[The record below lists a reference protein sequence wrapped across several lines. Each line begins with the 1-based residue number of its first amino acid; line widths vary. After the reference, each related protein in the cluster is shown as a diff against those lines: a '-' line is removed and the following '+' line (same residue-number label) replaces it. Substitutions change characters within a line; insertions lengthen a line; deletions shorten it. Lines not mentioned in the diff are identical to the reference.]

1 MTRRFIFGLAA
12 VLAVAACS
20 EQDSTAPNEVPVAA
34 AGSNSQSYVI
44 SYSAA
49 EAGDLSQAI
58 TRAGGKVKK
67 LSSRAGLATATA
79 GNVDFAEQLSKT
91 RGVKRV
97 VQDMVVQWVPQQQFR
112 VAPDAGPSAAP
123 TGSTERWFPTMWNL
137 QAVHAPEAWAT
148 GQQGRGARVAILD
161 GGIWDQHVDIA
172 PNLDAR
178 RSASMVAG
186 VPFNLDI
193 GTSGTGPTWRDS
205 GRRGQQ

>member
-1 MTRRFIFGLAA
+1 MTRRFIFGLWA

-34 AGSNSQSYVI
+34 AAGSNSQSYVI

-49 EAGDLSQAI
+49 QTGDLSQAI

-79 GNVDFAEQLSKT
+79 SNADFAEQLSKT

-97 VQDMVVQWVPQQQFR
+97 VPDMVVQWVPQQQFR
-112 VAPDAGPSAAP
+112 VAADAGPSATP
-123 TGSTERWFPTMWNL
+123 TGSTERFFPTQWNL
-137 QAVHAPEAWAT
+137 KAVLAPEAWAT

-186 VPFNLDI
+186 VPFNSDI
-193 GTSGTGPTWRDS
+193 GTFWHGTNVAGIVDS
-205 GRRGQQ
+205 A